1 MTPQT
6 TLAPGA
12 PWPTVVALVVAIAAA
27 NERRSTRLALQLK
40 AKKSGYRPHT
50 YQKVKP

>member
-1 MTPQT
+1 MTTQT

-12 PWPTVVALVVAIAAA
+12 PWPTADDLVAAIAAF
-27 NERRSTRLALQLK
+27 NERWAIRLALQLK
-40 AKKSGYRPHT
+40 AKKSGSRPHT